1 MNRAIKESPS
11 SETIYNY
18 SSESNSW
25 TESKLNGF
33 QIYFSSKE
41 YWLKFFQSYILWFWK
56 FKFMLSLCIAL
67 VKDM

>member
-18 SSESNSW
+18 SSESNNW

-41 YWLKFFQSYILWFWK
+41 YWLKFFQSYILWFCK
-56 FKFMLSLCIAL
+56 FKFMLSFCIAL